1 MNRRIFITLFGGTA
15 LAWPLR
21 AHTQV
26 FEKIAKVGVL
36 WRAGGAEQE
45 GSSFKSLVKG
55 FTDLGY
61 VEGSNIVL
69 EHRFPNEMPERF
81 KSMAAELVASNVDV
95 LIGVGNN
102 AALHAKGATTT
113 IPVVFTLAS
122 DPVGSKLVD
131 SLQQPGGNTTGLSSF
146 GPDLFGKHLKILKDI
161 IPSLARVGLLVNPND
176 HSARLY
182 MDALQ
187 AAAAE
192 LGLTSQSFEWRST
205 GDLGPAFDA
214 MKRAGTQVFT
224 TNPDGLAFAQRSLI
238 AQIAMARAMPLS
250 VWSKEALKAGVLMSY
265 AADQD
270 AICERTAVTVDKILK
285 GAKPGEL
292 PVEQPAKLELLINFK
307 TAKALG
313 LDVPA
318 QVRQIANAGTE

>member
-1 MNRRIFITLFGGTA
+1 MNRRVFITLVGGTA
-15 LAWPLR
+15 LAWPLAAR
-21 AHTQV
+21 AQEI
-26 FEKIAKVGVL
+26 EKISKVGVL
-36 WRAGGAEQE
+36 WRAGSAEQE

-61 VEGSNIVL
+61 VEGRNIVL

-95 LIGVGNN
+95 LIAVGNN
-102 AALHAKGATTT
+102 AALHAKGETTR

-146 GPDLFGKHLKILKDI
+146 GPELFGKHLKILKDI
-161 IPSLARVGLLVNPND
+161 IPNLARVGLLVNPSD

-192 LGLTSQSFEWRST
+192 LGLTAQSFEWRAT

-214 MKRAGTQVFT
+214 MKKTGTQVFT

-238 AQIAMARAMPLS
+238 AQIALARAMPLS

-270 AICERTAVTVDKILK
+270 AICERTAVAVDKILK

-292 PVEQPAKLELLINFK
+292 PVEQPTKLELLINFK
-307 TAKALG
+307 TAKSLG